1 MKLFRILI
9 VFLYFTMG
17 LDMDMFVVGKDI
29 KVISS
34 GELEMFPILRSRK
47 YLYIYFFLDRT
58 VQRFELFVLQVLV
71 IMLLE

>member
-9 VFLYFTMG
+9 VFLYFIMC

-29 KVISS
+29 KMIST
-34 GELEMFPILRSRK
+34 GELEMFSILRSRK

-58 VQRFELFVLQVLV
+58 VQRFELFVPQV
-71 IMLLE
+71 